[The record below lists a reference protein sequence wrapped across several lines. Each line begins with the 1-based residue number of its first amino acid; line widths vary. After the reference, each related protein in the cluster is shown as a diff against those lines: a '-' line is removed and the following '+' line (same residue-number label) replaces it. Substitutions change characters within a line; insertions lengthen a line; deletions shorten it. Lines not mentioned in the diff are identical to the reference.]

1 MKKLADNLW
10 LLTYPLKVLGADII
24 RNVAVIRLASGKLLI
39 HSTAPFQPHDIEAI
53 QKAGEPSWLVEAMLD
68 HDTFSNEGHS
78 AFPSLPYFA
87 PPGFEKRV
95 SFPVQSLAEPPEE
108 WSPEIAIMKIEGNPS
123 FNEYILLHRPSRTL
137 IVADLI
143 FNYRKAPSL
152 WTKFLLFP
160 ALGFRHAPG
169 MSKRFRSAIKDRDA
183 FRRSLDQLLD
193 WNFER
198 IIVGHGQVVESEGIG
213 AVRTML
219 SRLLPSNSTHRKANP
234 LPHPRPR
241 V

>member
-10 LLTYPLKVLGADII
+10 LLTYPLKVIGADIM

-39 HSTAPFQPHDIEAI
+39 HSTAPFLAKDIEAI

-68 HDTFSNEGHS
+68 HDTFSNAGRNTFT
-78 AFPSLPYFA
+78 AIPFFA

-108 WSPEIAIMKIEGNPS
+108 WSPEIAIMKIEGNLS

-143 FNYRKAPSL
+143 FNYRKAPSR
-152 WTKFLLFP
+152 WTKLLLYP

-169 MSKRFRSAIKDRDA
+169 MSKRFCGAIKDKDA

-193 WNFER
+193 WDFER
-198 IIVGHGQVVESEGIG
+198 IIVGHGQVVEPHEIDT
-213 AVRTML
+213 VRKML
-219 SRLLPSNSTHRKANP
+219 SSLLPSNSTHRKANP